1 MRAANS
7 GGAAPAS
14 ISRRA
19 QWEAHARRARI
30 KKRRTLVRVL
40 SPSVVFWIPR
50 STRRTLRRRT
60 LSHPPSLP
68 SRRVRSFGKT
78 NKMADAEWDTS
89 KENFQPLRKGR
100 DAKMLSEASG
110 MRHGERATK
119 LKEERRCV
127 SRRASRISN
136 RRCKL
141 RQPAETTIW
150 FWRRPLTSNSS
161 NSHLSP
167 RSAFWEAISNYDG
180 DDPLE
185 VWVRFI
191 KWTEQTCTA
200 GGRETELLPLLERCT
215 RELQEVPRYK
225 DDARYLRVWVKY
237 ADCCREPHDIFK
249 FLQANDIGQRHT
261 LFYEAYAAFLE
272 IRGAFKHATEVYD
285 RGVMMR
291 AQPRERL
298 KDKLA
303 QFQHRMM
310 RRRQRKLEE
319 SGNSTILEEEEEE
332 SGGDRGSRRF
342 GERGGRAPDA
352 ENPGGSVRAGG
363 GGVGGTSGAASRRG
377 RGLRGAAAAAA
388 AAATTSS
395 SGNAGGGGLE
405 IYCDDDD
412 EPALAVTAPA
422 PWRNLPK
429 YQEIR
434 KENSQGASSWAGQ
447 KMKQKRSRP
456 GQAGAPLPAATLEVY
471 HDEDLAA
478 EQDAAA
484 EAAAAGAKAAA
495 ESARRNANA
504 LRRRLDAGDAAGAL
518 RAGLTVD
525 PARRPPTGGA
535 ATGCR
540 ATLYGVFDPRDATD
554 DAGEEVSYEERRARR
569 WEAANGPAKGAP
581 LAPGPLVG
589 ANSREAAMEVDMEVD
604 MEESPPRGAMFAT
617 STATTAPAGAGA
629 AAAAVA
635 EAAAAAAAARSPE
648 MQSKPPRADAPEPK
662 SADSCDAPL
671 PDAGSGVGGVR
682 RDDTDRAQGAG
693 LAPAAAPPPA
703 ADAVVPA
710 GLRWTATEGGTYGAD
725 PTMTLCTKEAW
736 GDIMSLFS
744 GGLASDNEEA
754 ARRARKAVETGN
766 GAANMAATKAPAL
779 GAVAEEAPAAET
791 APEGGGD
798 EFAIYEDTCLLPA
811 AAAAARAAPAP
822 APGPAADAFEG
833 LEIRE
838 DTVVI
843 PPVGRTPAPARAGL
857 SARTPLAAMPARTPL
872 APANPAPAPPVTA
885 GSAARAPLVPP
896 DDGGFDVYEDTVHL
910 DPAAMAAAGV
920 GSQSSAPAG
929 VAPTPRTFGEPSENG
944 PDDRA
949 RDDEDEETRDDD
961 AENAAPR
968 GFPAVDTFRPRSIAD
983 AAAAMAALRPLPV
996 PLDLRSESDDA
1007 GERARAEEI
1016 MRAAAPPP
1024 ELRGED
1030 DFAVYEDDDETA
1042 PVPKVF

>member
-1 MRAANS
+1 M
-7 GGAAPAS
+7 
-14 ISRRA
+14 
-19 QWEAHARRARI
+19 
-30 KKRRTLVRVL
+30 
-40 SPSVVFWIPR
+40 
-50 STRRTLRRRT
+50 
-60 LSHPPSLP
+60 
-68 SRRVRSFGKT
+68 
-78 NKMADAEWDTS
+78 
-89 KENFQPLRKGR
+89 
-100 DAKMLSEASG
+100 
-110 MRHGERATK
+110 
-119 LKEERRCV
+119 
-127 SRRASRISN
+127 
-136 RRCKL
+136 
-141 RQPAETTIW
+141 
-150 FWRRPLTSNSS
+150 
-161 NSHLSP
+161 
-167 RSAFWEAISNYDG
+167 
-180 DDPLE
+180 
-185 VWVRFI
+185 RFI

-225 DDARYLRVWVKY
+225 DDSRYLRVWVKY

-272 IRGAFKHATEVYD
+272 IRGAFKQATEVYD

-319 SGNSTILEEEEEE
+319 TGNSTIFEEEDEE
-332 SGGDRGSRRF
+332 SSGDRGSRRF
-342 GERGGRAPDA
+342 GERGSRAPDA

-363 GGVGGTSGAASRRG
+363 GGVGGTSGVASRRG

-388 AAATTSS
+388 AAATSS
-395 SGNAGGGGLE
+395 SRNAGGGGLE
-405 IYCDDDD
+405 IYCDDD
-412 EPALAVTAPA
+412 EPAPAVTAPA

-434 KENSQGASSWAGQ
+434 KENAQGASSWVGQ
-447 KMKQKRSRP
+447 KMKQKRARS

-471 HDEDLAA
+471 QDEDLAA

-484 EAAAAGAKAAA
+484 EAAAVAAKAAA
-495 ESARRNANA
+495 ESARRNENA

-525 PARRPPTGGA
+525 PARQA
-535 ATGCR
+535 ATGRR
-540 ATLYGVFDPRDATD
+540 ATMYDAFDPRDATD

-604 MEESPPRGAMFAT
+604 AEQSPPRGAVFAT
-617 STATTAPAGAGA
+617 STATTAPAR
-629 AAAAVA
+629 A

-671 PDAGSGVGGVR
+671 PDAGSGVGGVK
-682 RDDTDRAQGAG
+682 RDDSDRAQGAG

-703 ADAVVPA
+703 AEAAVPA

-744 GGLASDNEEA
+744 GGLASDNEGA
-754 ARRARKAVETGN
+754 ARRARKTTETGI
-766 GAANMAATKAPAL
+766 GAANAAATKAPAL
-779 GAVAEEAPAAET
+779 DAVAEEAPAAKT
-791 APEGGGD
+791 MPEGGGD
-798 EFAIYEDTCLLPA
+798 EFAIYEDTCLLPD

-822 APGPAADAFEG
+822 APAAAADAFDG

-857 SARTPLAAMPARTPL
+857 SARTPLTAMPARTPL
-872 APANPAPAPPVTA
+872 APADPAPAPPATA
-885 GSAARAPLVPP
+885 GSASRAPVVPP
-896 DDGGFDVYEDTVHL
+896 DDGGFDVYEDTMHL
-910 DPAAMAAAGV
+910 DPAAMGL
-920 GSQSSAPAG
+920 GSQSSAPAD

-949 RDDEDEETRDDD
+949 RDDEDDD
-961 AENAAPR
+961 ENAAPR
-968 GFPAVDTFRPRSIAD
+968 GFSAVDTFRPRSIAD

-1007 GERARAEEI
+1007 GERARAEEM